1 MTGINA
7 MNRFMRKLFRFIP
20 LEQVMPVENVC
31 ADFPVPWRFL
41 KCNTQSILPLFSP
54 E

>member
-31 ADFPVPWRFL
+31 ADFPVHWGFL
-41 KCNTQSILPLFSP
+41 KFRRFIHNFCRKL
-54 E
+54 